1 MSDKYQSISK
11 ENSEISKIILESF
24 YKYNREKNQKNNNL
38 EIKELFNKKDSND
51 VIEENFITEI
61 AIIENKEKS
70 FIQKLFDKIKCLFR
84 RK

>member
-1 MSDKYQSISK
+1 MSDKYQNISK

-24 YKYNREKNQKNNNL
+24 YKYNREKNRKNNNL
-38 EIKELFNKKDSND
+38 EIKELFNKKDSKD
-51 VIEENFITEI
+51 LTEK

-70 FIQKLFDKIKCLFR
+70 FIQKLFDKIKCLFK

>member
-1 MSDKYQSISK
+1 MSNKYQNISK

-24 YKYNREKNQKNNNL
+24 YKYNREKNNNL
-38 EIKELFNKKDSND
+38 EIKELFNKKDSKD
-51 VIEENFITEI
+51 LTEI

-70 FIQKLFDKIKCLFR
+70 FFQKLFDKIKCLFK

>member
-1 MSDKYQSISK
+1 MSDKYQNISK

-24 YKYNREKNQKNNNL
+24 YKYNREKNRKNNNL
-38 EIKELFNKKDSND
+38 EIKELFNKKDSKD
-51 VIEENFITEI
+51 LTEI

-70 FIQKLFDKIKCLFR
+70 FIQKLFDKIKCLFK